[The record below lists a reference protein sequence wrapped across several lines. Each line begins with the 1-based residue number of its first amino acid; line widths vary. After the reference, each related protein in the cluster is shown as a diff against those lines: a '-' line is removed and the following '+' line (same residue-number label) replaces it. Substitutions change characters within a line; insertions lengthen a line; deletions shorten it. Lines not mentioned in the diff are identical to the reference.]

1 MNVCTHVEELPQS
14 SVAVYV
20 YERART
26 HPVPLSEESAEAEML
41 TLAVQLSVALA
52 DPAAGNDDGLH
63 PSEDEAGHDANTGAS
78 VSTV

>member
-1 MNVCTHVEELPQS
+1 MPQS

-20 YERART
+20 YERVRT
-26 HPVPLSEESAEAEML
+26 HPVPLSEERVEAEML

-52 DPAAGNDDGLH
+52 DPAAGNDDGLQ
-63 PSEDEAGHDANTGAS
+63 PSEDEAGHDVNTGAS